1 MVLFYFVSNKM
12 CFIQNDLFQIFSLS
26 LFHKA
31 ILFQIYKLR
40 FHEHWWLK
48 KLCLDWNNDH
58 CILFL
63 FSSQAGVESKTTFD
77 DLLESLKQLE
87 EEPAG
92 LIPVEESTEHKF
104 GGWSKCL
111 CYNFMIGGT
120 QWANVS
126 KYIRRALNGFL
137 YALEASLVNLEQ
149 PNYLHVSVW
158 MF

>member
-1 MVLFYFVSNKM
+1 M
-12 CFIQNDLFQIFSLS
+12 
-26 LFHKA
+26 
-31 ILFQIYKLR
+31 
-40 FHEHWWLK
+40 
-48 KLCLDWNNDH
+48 
-58 CILFL
+58 FL

-92 LIPVEESTEHKF
+92 LIPVEESTEDKF

-111 CYNFMIGGT
+111 RYNFMIGGT
-120 QWANVS
+120 QRANVF
-126 KYIRRALNGFL
+126 KYTRRALNGFL

-158 MF
+158 MA

>member
-1 MVLFYFVSNKM
+1 M
-12 CFIQNDLFQIFSLS
+12 CLIQNDLFQIFSLS

-31 ILFQIYKLR
+31 ILFQIYIEISWTLVIR
-40 FHEHWWLK
+40 SIFIEE
-48 KLCLDWNNDH
+48 KLCLDWSNDH
-58 CILFL
+58 CIMVL

-111 CYNFMIGGT
+111 RYNVMIGGT

-158 MF
+158 MS

>member
-1 MVLFYFVSNKM
+1 MLHTKWFIADFFHVPFPQSYFISDLQIEISWTLVIRSI
-12 CFIQNDLFQIFSLS
+12 FIEKI
-26 LFHKA
+26 
-31 ILFQIYKLR
+31 
-40 FHEHWWLK
+40 
-48 KLCLDWNNDH
+48 CLDWSNDH
-58 CILFL
+58 CMFL

-111 CYNFMIGGT
+111 RYNLMIGGT
-120 QWANVS
+120 QWGNVS
-126 KYIRRALNGFL
+126 KYIRCALNGFL
-137 YALEASLVNLEQ
+137 YALEVSLVNLEQ

-158 MF
+158 MS